1 VILAGGTLAQA
12 SFTTVYVGLPALGP
26 QLRDRYRLSLTATG
40 VVLAAVGIGM
50 LFTLLPW
57 GMLADRIGER
67 VLIVV
72 GLVVA
77 AGALGAAAE
86 THGAFALVACLVV
99 AGAFGAS
106 VNAASGR
113 VVMGWFDERER
124 GLALGIRQSATP
136 IGGGAAALAL
146 PWLAQAGGTRLAFFA
161 LAVTSLAGAVV
172 AGLFVREPPAPPQA
186 LPSADVRGP
195 MRDPRMWLLA
205 GGSSLYL
212 FAQTALMTFVVLF
225 LHEYRGMSTTS
236 SAAVLAAINV
246 VGIAARIEVG
256 RRSDRLRRRLAPLR
270 VIGAVLTVTMALVT
284 VLVDAPLELLVP
296 ALVVAG
302 VVSMAWNGL
311 SFTASA
317 ETAGL
322 ERSGAALGFQQTV
335 LGVVGSAIPAAFAF
349 AVGATSW
356 RIAFALATLGPLLG
370 VLALRKVPEPIEAG
384 RSRGTSASPPAVP

>member
-57 GMLADRIGER
+57 GLLADRIGER
-67 VLIVV
+67 LLIVI

-77 AGALGAAAE
+77 AGALAGAAE
-86 THGAFALVACLVV
+86 TNGALALVGCLLA

-146 PWLAQAGGTRLAFFA
+146 PWLAHAGGTRLAFFA
-161 LAVTSLAGAVV
+161 LSVTCLAGAVT
-172 AGLFVREPPAPPQA
+172 AGVFVREPPARPEA

-225 LHEYRGMSTTS
+225 LHEYRGMSATS

-256 RRSDRLRRRLAPLR
+256 RRSDRLGRRLAPLR

-335 LGVVGSAIPAAFAF
+335 LGVVGSAIPAGFAF
-349 AVGATSW
+349 AVGVTSW
-356 RIAFALATLGPLLG
+356 RTAFALATLGPLLG
-370 VLALRKVPEPIEAG
+370 VLALRRVPEPIEAG